1 MVLFILV
8 RLSTTDEES
17 KNEKYFNV
25 LEKNRIRFWEIIEK
39 KITKLYKKLID
50 IIRSM
55 NHKNLLNFVL
65 FNSLFIDYA
74 YSIFEVNSSKL

>member
-55 NHKNLLNFVL
+55 NH
-65 FNSLFIDYA
+65 ID
-74 YSIFEVNSSKL
+74 

>member
-1 MVLFILV
+1 MVSFILV

-17 KNEKYFNV
+17 KNEKYMDV

-55 NHKNLLNFVL
+55 NYKNLLNFVL
-65 FNSLFIDYA
+65 FNSLLIDYA
-74 YSIFEVNSSKL
+74 YSIFRVNSSKL

>member
-1 MVLFILV
+1 M

-17 KNEKYFNV
+17 KNEKYMDV

-55 NHKNLLNFVL
+55 NYKNLLNFVL
-65 FNSLFIDYA
+65 FNSLLIDYA
-74 YSIFEVNSSKL
+74 YSIFRVNSSKL